1 MICPLHD
8 VPAVCRTFFVTT
20 HLQHKTKLGWPH
32 NWMEPTTPTTKQTV
46 KALSGN
52 SGSWFSVCN
61 LILTQLDKLWKTTS
75 IFLKIKDDLNF
86 FQMYDDLNF
95 VLGNIVSTQL
105 DEIWKKTSIFLKKED
120 NLNIMKMEDN
130 LNFFE
135 NGKRPE
141 FFWKCLQYTKE
152 WKTT

>member
-20 HLQHKTKLGWPH
+20 QLQHKTKLGWPH

-141 FFWKCLQYTKE
+141 FFWK
-152 WKTT
+152 WKTILFL

>member
-1 MICPLHD
+1 MTYQQYAERFLSQPNSN
-8 VPAVCRTFFVTT
+8 
-20 HLQHKTKLGWPH
+20 TKRSWGDHIIEWNPPH
-32 NWMEPTTPTTKQTV
+32 PPPNKLLRHFQATQE
-46 KALSGN
+46 A
-52 SGSWFSVCN
+52 VCN

-86 FQMYDDLNF
+86 FQMDDDLNF

-141 FFWKCLQYTKE
+141 FFWK
-152 WKTT
+152 WKTILFL

>member
-20 HLQHKTKLGWPH
+20 QLQHKTKLGWPH
-32 NWMEPTTPTTKQTV
+32 NWMEPTTPTTKQTF

-86 FQMYDDLNF
+86 LQMDDDLNF

-105 DEIWKKTSIFLKKED
+105 DEIWKKTSIFFEKGRQPQYYENGRQSQFFWNWKKTRIF
-120 NLNIMKMEDN
+120 LKMEGN
-130 LNFFE
+130 LMTSI
-135 NGKRPE
+135 
-141 FFWKCLQYTKE
+141 Y
-152 WKTT
+152 

>member
-61 LILTQLDKLWKTTS
+61 LILTQPDKLWKTTS

-86 FQMYDDLNF
+86 FQMDDDLNF
-95 VLGNIVSTQL
+95 VLGNIASSPTK
-105 DEIWKKTSIFLKKED
+105 WNMKED
-120 NLNIMKMEDN
+120 

-135 NGKRPE
+135 NGRQPQ
-141 FFWKCLQYTKE
+141 FFGK
-152 WKTT
+152 WKTTLFL